1 MQFLAD
7 VNIPQSVIAELQR
20 NSHNVLDIKSVN
32 RLAPDT
38 GVIQIAKQEKR
49 IILTLDKD
57 FIALTQ
63 FPKYQ
68 VPTIVIRLLD
78 QTPRHIL
85 EHLTELLDN
94 QKEKTLQK
102 SLTIIKEES
111 AESYSYED

>member
-1 MQFLAD
+1 MKFLAD
-7 VNIPQSVIAELQR
+7 VNIPQSVIADLAK
-20 NSHNVLDIKSVN
+20 NSHDVTDIKSGN

-38 GVIQIAKQEKR
+38 EIIQIAKREGR

-63 FPKYQ
+63 YPKYQ
-68 VPTIVIRLLD
+68 VPTIVVRLLD
-78 QTPRHIL
+78 QTPHHIL
-85 EHLTELLDN
+85 EHLTELFQN

-111 AESYSYED
+111 AESYPYKD